1 MALVWDCFGRLGLGK
16 PALSPSSLC
25 YPIRP
30 DDSDGSAAF
39 QRVPNFCHFRP
50 LRNFGVRFLVRHGA
64 VSEMR
69 YHLLVNVYAVGLT
82 SSPKKVVVKRTERC
96 VKTASVQLDVI
107 LSLSVSWARLC
118 SRTVNGT
125 QEVVY

>member
-39 QRVPNFCHFRP
+39 QRAPSFWHFRP
-50 LRNFGVRFLVRHGA
+50 LRSFGVRFLAQHGA

-69 YHLLVNVYAVGLT
+69 YHSLVNVYAVGLT

-96 VKTASVQLDVI
+96 VKTASVQLDVN
-107 LSLSVSWARLC
+107 LWLSVSWARLC
-118 SRTVNGT
+118 SRTVDGIL
-125 QEVVY
+125 EVAY